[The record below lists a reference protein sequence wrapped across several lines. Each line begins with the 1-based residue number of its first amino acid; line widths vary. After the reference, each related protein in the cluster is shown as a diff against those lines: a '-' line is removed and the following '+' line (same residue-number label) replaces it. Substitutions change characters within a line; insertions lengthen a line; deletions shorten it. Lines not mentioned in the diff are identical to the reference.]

1 MTLTQQII
9 IVAALAFSISSCH
22 SFTTSS
28 SITPSSRTIPSLVQT
43 FATVENTASV
53 GNLHGQSACFLPI
66 LQNDDEYI
74 APRIVQVC
82 VWYYLNMVIRM
93 CLILFIRGVLR
104 WCHVI
109 VNRENKTIRWRSE
122 MKYNCW
128 ERRKLFD
135 DNLFL
140 CVVLSVYWIR
150 FIICTCHM

>member
-1 MTLTQQII
+1 MIIIILCGSSRFIQFSSSPPPIKKIYIIMTLTQQTIT
-9 IVAALAFSISSCH
+9 VAALAFSISSCH

-82 VWYYLNMVIRM
+82 TIYYLNMVICV
-93 CLILFIRGVLR
+93 CLILFMRGVSR

-109 VNRENKTIRWRSE
+109 VNR
-122 MKYNCW
+122 
-128 ERRKLFD
+128 
-135 DNLFL
+135 
-140 CVVLSVYWIR
+140 
-150 FIICTCHM
+150 

>member
-9 IVAALAFSISSCH
+9 TVAALAFSISSCH

-28 SITPSSRTIPSLVQT
+28 SIAPSSRTIPSLIQT

-82 VWYYLNMVIRM
+82 T
-93 CLILFIRGVLR
+93 ILFKHGNLCVLNIVYERGV
-104 WCHVI
+104 
-109 VNRENKTIRWRSE
+109 T
-122 MKYNCW
+122 
-128 ERRKLFD
+128 
-135 DNLFL
+135 
-140 CVVLSVYWIR
+140 VVS
-150 FIICTCHM
+150 CDSKS

>member
-1 MTLTQQII
+1 MTLTQQTIT
-9 IVAALAFSISSCH
+9 VAALAFSISSCH

-82 VWYYLNMVIRM
+82 TIYYLN
-93 CLILFIRGVLR
+93 ILKHENLYVLNIVYERGV
-104 WCHVI
+104 
-109 VNRENKTIRWRSE
+109 T
-122 MKYNCW
+122 
-128 ERRKLFD
+128 
-135 DNLFL
+135 
-140 CVVLSVYWIR
+140 VVSCDSKSLKKNN
-150 FIICTCHM
+150 